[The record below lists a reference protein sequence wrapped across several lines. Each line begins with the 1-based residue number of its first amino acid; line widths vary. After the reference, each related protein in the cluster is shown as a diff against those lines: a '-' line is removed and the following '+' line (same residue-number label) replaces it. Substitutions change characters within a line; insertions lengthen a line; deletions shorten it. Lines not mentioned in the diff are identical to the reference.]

1 MRGGGETN
9 ECRWIRGSTLNAEP
23 IPEFDGN
30 GPRQFFALANLA
42 DRYVAVTG
50 GIIEQKSQH
59 LFSSHRYDLQGA
71 RWEALPNMKNHRE
84 GHSSYSIDGNLYVFC
99 GINASKEPINSI
111 EVLDDACSA
120 LDLIQAWREI
130 NVSQQTLVPR
140 WMAAC
145 VPINED
151 QIAVIGG
158 ISLDTNG
165 DAEVRGDVVLYDVTT
180 ATVERRVNNFP
191 GLQQFCSYSN

>member
-1 MRGGGETN
+1 MRGGGNAN
-9 ECRWIRGSTLNAEP
+9 ECRWIRSSTLNAEA

-71 RWEALPNMKNHRE
+71 KWETLPNMKVHRE
-84 GHSSYSIDGNLYVFC
+84 GHSSCSIDGNLYVFC
-99 GINASKEPINSI
+99 GINANKEPTNSI

-120 LDLIQAWREI
+120 LDLI
-130 NVSQQTLVPR
+130 
-140 WMAAC
+140 
-145 VPINED
+145 
-151 QIAVIGG
+151 
-158 ISLDTNG
+158 
-165 DAEVRGDVVLYDVTT
+165 
-180 ATVERRVNNFP
+180 
-191 GLQQFCSYSN
+191 